1 MFPIAGADTVVACSP
16 EKAFAYAANLENFAA
31 WFPGV
36 ISIDSDDE
44 LPFTAVGKH
53 YRETVA
59 VPLRGRREVRIK
71 VVEVGASRRRLVTE
85 GRLPLLLPRMEMEF
99 LDAGPHA
106 CEVRWR
112 MFSRNTRAL
121 PRWTVLPL
129 ARFVIRRRAES
140 ALRNLRQRLEGA
152 APPSG
157 PDDAIR
163 ATDRREP

>member
-36 ISIDSDDE
+36 ISIVADDE
-44 LPFTAVGKH
+44 LPFTTVGKH

-59 VPLRGRREVRIK
+59 VPLRGRRQVRIR
-71 VVEVGASRRRLVTE
+71 VVEVRAPRRLVTE
-85 GRLPLLLPRMEMEF
+85 GQLPLLLPRMEIEF
-99 LDAGPHA
+99 LAAGPQA

-112 MFSRNTRAL
+112 MFSRNTRVL

-129 ARFVIRRRAES
+129 ARFVMRRRAES
-140 ALRNLRQRLEGA
+140 ALRNLRQRLESA

-163 ATDRREP
+163 ATDHLEP